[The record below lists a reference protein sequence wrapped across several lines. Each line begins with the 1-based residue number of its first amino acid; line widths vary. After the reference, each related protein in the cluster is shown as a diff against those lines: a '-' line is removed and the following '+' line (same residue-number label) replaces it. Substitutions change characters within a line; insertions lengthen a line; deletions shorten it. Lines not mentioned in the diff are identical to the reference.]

1 MAETHLSEPQ
11 KIIADI
17 TLMNNRFMNKVFA
30 NDVESTQLLLRII
43 LNNDKI
49 NVKTVN
55 TQQFIQN
62 LYGHSAQLDILATDE
77 NGRRFNVEIQRDD
90 EGAPVKRARYYSS
103 VLDVHFLD
111 SGEKYDKLN
120 DVYVIFITEHD
131 VLHRNYPIYNVE
143 RVITEDGTAFADG
156 SKIVYV
162 NASCRSDTPLGRLMQ
177 DFNCANP
184 DKMHYKELADRVSF
198 FKKTKEGEK
207 TMTDIIELYAA
218 KRAKEAA
225 KAAAEKAAKKAAKKT
240 AQARNIELA
249 KDLLAEGESIERT
262 VRLSKLSEAE
272 VRELASKLTA

>member
-1 MAETHLSEPQ
+1 MQTNESSQDSEI
-11 KIIADI
+11 KHVIRS
-17 TLMNNRFMNKVFA
+17 LCMMNNRFMNFMLDDNKEAAQVF
-30 NDVESTQLLLRII
+30 LRII
-43 LNNDKI
+43 LGDDKI
-49 NVKTVN
+49 KVKTVN

-131 VLHRNYPIYNVE
+131 VLHRNHPIYNIE
-143 RVITEDGTAFADG
+143 RTIQEDGTAFADG

-162 NASCRSDTPLGRLMQ
+162 NASCQSDTPLGRLMQ

-218 KRAKEAA
+218 KKAKEAA
-225 KAAAEKAAKKAAKKT
+225 KKAEKKGMYAS
-240 AQARNIELA
+240 RLEFA
-249 KDLLAEGESIERT
+249 KDLLSEGETIERT

>member
-1 MAETHLSEPQ
+1 MEKTNLSEPQ

-17 TLMNNRFMNKVFA
+17 TLMNNCFMNKVFA
-30 NDVESTQLLLRII
+30 SDVKSTQLLLRII

-49 NVKTVN
+49 KVKTVN

-90 EGAPVKRARYYSS
+90 EGVPVKRARYYSS

-131 VLHRNYPIYNVE
+131 VLHRNHPIYNIE
-143 RVITEDGTAFADG
+143 RTIQEDGTAFADG

-162 NASCRSDTPLGRLMQ
+162 NASCQSDTPLGRLMQ

-218 KRAKEAA
+218 KKAKEAA
-225 KAAAEKAAKKAAKKT
+225 KKAEKKGMYAS
-240 AQARNIELA
+240 RLEFA
-249 KDLLAEGESIERT
+249 KDLLSEGETIERT

>member
-1 MAETHLSEPQ
+1 M
-11 KIIADI
+11 
-17 TLMNNRFMNKVFA
+17 
-30 NDVESTQLLLRII
+30 
-43 LNNDKI
+43 
-49 NVKTVN
+49 
-55 TQQFIQN
+55 
-62 LYGHSAQLDILATDE
+62 
-77 NGRRFNVEIQRDD
+77 
-90 EGAPVKRARYYSS
+90 
-103 VLDVHFLD
+103 HFLD
-111 SGEKYDKLN
+111 AGEKYDKLN

-131 VLHRNYPIYNVE
+131 VLHRNHPIYNVE
-143 RVITEDGTAFADG
+143 RVIKEDGTAFADG

-162 NASCRSDTPLGRLMQ
+162 NASCRGDTPLGRLMH

-218 KRAKEAA
+218 KRAKEAVQ
-225 KAAAEKAAKKAAKKT
+225 KT

-249 KDLLAEGESIERT
+249 KDLLSEGETIERT

>member
-1 MAETHLSEPQ
+1 
-11 KIIADI
+11 
-17 TLMNNRFMNKVFA
+17 MNKVFA
-30 NDVESTQLLLRII
+30 SDVKSTQLLLRII

-49 NVKTVN
+49 KVKTVN

-111 SGEKYDKLN
+111 AGEKYDKLN

-131 VLHRNYPIYNVE
+131 VLHRNHPIYNVE
-143 RVITEDGTAFADG
+143 RVIREDGTAFADG

-162 NASCRSDTPLGRLMQ
+162 NASCQSDTPLGRLMQ

-225 KAAAEKAAKKAAKKT
+225 KVAAKKAAKVAAEKAAKKT
-240 AQARNIELA
+240 AQEKNIEFA
-249 KDLLAEGESIERT
+249 KGLLADGMSIEFT
-262 VRLSKLSEAE
+262 VRHSKLSEAE

>member
-1 MAETHLSEPQ
+1 M
-11 KIIADI
+11 
-17 TLMNNRFMNKVFA
+17 
-30 NDVESTQLLLRII
+30 
-43 LNNDKI
+43 
-49 NVKTVN
+49 
-55 TQQFIQN
+55 
-62 LYGHSAQLDILATDE
+62 ATDE

-111 SGEKYDKLN
+111 SGEKYDRLN

-143 RVITEDGTAFADG
+143 RVIKEDGTAFADG

-162 NASCRSDTPLGRLMQ
+162 NASCRSNTPLGRLMQ

-225 KAAAEKAAKKAAKKT
+225 KVAAEKAAKKAEKKGMH
-240 AQARNIELA
+240 ASRLEFA